1 MTWSVAVTDTAKA
14 MLPKLSKRDQKSVVS
29 RMHKLAHKP
38 DHQEKSLSGDSS
50 GYRRVRTGRLRII
63 YRTERNTNTVYI
75 VVLGLRRA
83 GDRSDVYEAAKKI
96 TR

>member
-1 MTWSVAVTDTAKA
+1 VTWSVAVTDTAKA
-14 MLPKLSKRDQKSVVS
+14 MLLKLSKRDQKSVVS
-29 RMHKLAHKP
+29 RMHQLADKP
-38 DHQEKSLSGDSS
+38 DQQGRPLSGDLS

>member
-1 MTWSVAVTDTAKA
+1 
-14 MLPKLSKRDQKSVVS
+14 
-29 RMHKLAHKP
+29 MHQLADKP
-38 DHQEKSLSGDSS
+38 DQQGRPLSGDLS